1 MYDATTFS
9 DSSSADNLGYISGQS
24 PFDGQASSSFNNYP
38 PLNNGSAYFTG
49 YGTTPGSPQAFNPY
63 NTQFPR
69 DQRNRGG
76 RFKTNPEEAWIAH
89 ERRQSQQFR
98 LDVSELE
105 VGLIVYNSPD
115 DSWAGGH
122 SVIILGWEDL
132 DHVNFLETTTFTNR
146 RITQVFPDE
155 NDERRRDF
163 LLITDSRMA
172 PHSGLPTVD
181 LEGGRSMPRVS
192 YIKFRVK
199 RTGKFSNFRRFA
211 DRRSLD
217 NRYVVT
223 RDGMDIVRDYL
234 VKREGHMKEYA
245 AIEKQE
251 QEEKM
256 AKAAESAKALEEQ
269 QRVAEAAEKAE
280 AEWLAAEEESR
291 RVAEEEK
298 KAMEETKKRKAEEM
312 KRAVLEQIALMKVDR
327 A

>member
-89 ERRQSQQFR
+89 ERRQSQ
-98 LDVSELE
+98 
-105 VGLIVYNSPD
+105 
-115 DSWAGGH
+115 H
-122 SVIILGWEDL
+122 VIILGWEDL

-155 NDERRRDF
+155 NDERRQDF

-312 KRAVLEQIALMKVDR
+312 KRAVLEQIALMKGDR